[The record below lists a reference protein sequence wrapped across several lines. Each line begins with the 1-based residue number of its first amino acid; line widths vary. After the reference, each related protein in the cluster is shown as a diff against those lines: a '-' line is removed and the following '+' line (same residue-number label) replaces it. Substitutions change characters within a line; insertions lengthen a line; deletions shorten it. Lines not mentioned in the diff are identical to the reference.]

1 MKHRPEPDIIRLS
14 NISENRFLTGQT
26 EFGVENESS
35 PQKTFSSLLFSSLLF
50 SSLLFSSLLFSS
62 AARAAGEGSGRGP
75 YVQADLAYAYE
86 HITHDYP
93 EPAGAKK
100 GKISTVSDYFRNI
113 RTHSI
118 HPRVS
123 VGYDFGGW
131 RIAADYAR
139 YRKWNDSKY
148 SVSIKELKENKGEN
162 INVAQYL
169 KTENQE
175 NGSFHA
181 VSSLGLS
188 AVYDFKLNDK
198 FKPYIGARV
207 AYGHIRHQHRSV
219 EQETTIV
226 TTYLQ
231 SGKPSPII
239 RGPTPKPAHQE
250 SNSIRRVG
258 LGVIAGVGFD
268 ITPNLTLDAG
278 YRYHNWGRLE
288 NTRFKTH
295 EASLG
300 VRYRF

>member
-1 MKHRPEPDIIRLS
+1 MNPARKKP
-14 NISENRFLTGQT
+14 
-26 EFGVENESS
+26 
-35 PQKTFSSLLFSSLLF
+35 SLLF

-62 AARAAGEGSGRGP
+62 AAQAAGEDGGRGP
-75 YVQADLAYAYE
+75 YVQADLAYAAE
-86 HITHDYP
+86 RITRDYP
-93 EPAGAKK
+93 EATGANQGK
-100 GKISTVSDYFRNI
+100 KISTVSDYFRNI

-139 YRKWNDSKY
+139 YRKWNNNKY
-148 SVSIKELKENKGEN
+148 SVNTKLVQTGGSETLRNERT
-162 INVAQYL
+162 L
-169 KTENQE
+169 KTEHQE
-175 NGSFHA
+175 NGTFHA

-188 AVYDFKLNDK
+188 AVYDFDTGSR

-207 AYGHIRHQHRSV
+207 AYGHVRHQVRSV
-219 EQETTIV
+219 QQETEIV
-226 TTYLQ
+226 TTY
-231 SGKPSPII
+231 PSDGSAKTSVPSEM
-239 RGPTPKPAHQE
+239 PPKPAYHE
-250 SNSIRRVG
+250 NRSISS
-258 LGVIAGVGFD
+258 LGFGAVAGVGID

>member
-1 MKHRPEPDIIRLS
+1 MQPAKNL
-14 NISENRFLTGQT
+14 L
-26 EFGVENESS
+26 
-35 PQKTFSSLLFSSLLF
+35 FSSLLFSSLLF

-62 AARAAGEGSGRGP
+62 AAQAASEGNGRGP

-86 HITHDYP
+86 HITRDYP
-93 EPAGAKK
+93 DAAGANQGK
-100 GKISTVSDYFRNI
+100 KISTVSDYFRNI
-113 RTHSI
+113 RTHSV

-139 YRKWNDSKY
+139 YRKWNNNKY
-148 SVSIKELKENKGEN
+148 SVSIKNLQTHPGNGN
-162 INVAQYL
+162 RRDR

-175 NGSFHA
+175 NGTFHA

-207 AYGHIRHQHRSV
+207 AYGHVRHSIDSTKKTTEFITSAGAPGGAPTVYPPHKNTQDDHR
-219 EQETTIV
+219 E
-226 TTYLQ
+226 
-231 SGKPSPII
+231 GD
-239 RGPTPKPAHQE
+239 
-250 SNSIRRVG
+250 SIRRVG

-268 ITPNLTLDAG
+268 ITPKLTLDAG
-278 YRYHNWGRLE
+278 YRYHYWGRLE

>member
-1 MKHRPEPDIIRLS
+1 
-14 NISENRFLTGQT
+14 
-26 EFGVENESS
+26 
-35 PQKTFSSLLFSSLLF
+35 SSLLF

-62 AARAAGEGSGRGP
+62 AAQAASEGNGRGP

-93 EPAGAKK
+93 EPTGTKK
-100 GKISTVSDYFRNI
+100 GTTISTVSDYFRNI

-139 YRKWNDSKY
+139 YRKWNDNKY
-148 SVSIKELKENKGEN
+148 SVNIKKLENKN
-162 INVAQYL
+162 KK

-188 AVYDFKLNDK
+188 AVYDFRPNDK

-207 AYGHIRHQHRSV
+207 AYGHVRHSIDS
-219 EQETTIV
+219 TKKITA
-226 TTYLQ
+226 
-231 SGKPSPII
+231 SAGGAGSPASYKS
-239 RGPTPKPAHQE
+239 TQDAHHQ
-250 SNSIRRVG
+250 SNSIRR
-258 LGVIAGVGFD
+258 LGFGAM
-268 ITPNLTLDAG
+268 A
-278 YRYHNWGRLE
+278 
-288 NTRFKTH
+288 
-295 EASLG
+295 
-300 VRYRF
+300 

>member
-1 MKHRPEPDIIRLS
+1 M
-14 NISENRFLTGQT
+14 
-26 EFGVENESS
+26 
-35 PQKTFSSLLFSSLLF
+35 
-50 SSLLFSSLLFSS
+50 
-62 AARAAGEGSGRGP
+62 
-75 YVQADLAYAYE
+75 QADLAYAYE
-86 HITHDYP
+86 HITRDYP
-93 EPAGAKK
+93 DAAGANQGK
-100 GKISTVSDYFRNI
+100 KISTVSDYFRNI

-139 YRKWNDSKY
+139 YRKWNDNKY
-148 SVSIKELKENKGEN
+148 SVDIKELENKN
-162 INVAQYL
+162 KNKRDL

-207 AYGHIRHQHRSV
+207 AYGHVRHSIDSTKKTAKILTSSYGNGRPTVYTEENTQNAHR
-219 EQETTIV
+219 
-226 TTYLQ
+226 
-231 SGKPSPII
+231 
-239 RGPTPKPAHQE
+239 E
-250 SNSIRRVG
+250 SDSIRRVG

-268 ITPNLTLDAG
+268 ITPKLTLDAG

-300 VRYRF
+300 MRYRF

>member
-1 MKHRPEPDIIRLS
+1 MNPARKKP
-14 NISENRFLTGQT
+14 
-26 EFGVENESS
+26 
-35 PQKTFSSLLFSSLLF
+35 SLLF

-62 AARAAGEGSGRGP
+62 AAQAASEDGGRGP
-75 YVQADLAYAYE
+75 YVQADLAYAAE
-86 HITHDYP
+86 RITHDYP
-93 EPAGAKK
+93 EPTGAKK
-100 GKISTVSDYFRNI
+100 GTTISTVSDYFRNI

-139 YRKWNDSKY
+139 YRKWNNSKY
-148 SVSIKELKENKGEN
+148 SVSIKELKNNNNKK
-162 INVAQYL
+162 

-207 AYGHIRHQHRSV
+207 AYGHVRHSISTKK
-219 EQETTIV
+219 TTEFLTVAGARV
-226 TTYLQ
+226 TVPGTYKV
-231 SGKPSPII
+231 ST
-239 RGPTPKPAHQE
+239 TPGAHQE

-300 VRYRF
+300 MRYRF

>member
-1 MKHRPEPDIIRLS
+1 MQPAK
-14 NISENRFLTGQT
+14 N
-26 EFGVENESS
+26 
-35 PQKTFSSLLFSSLLF
+35 LL

-62 AARAAGEGSGRGP
+62 AAQAASEGNGRGP
-75 YVQADLAYAYE
+75 YVQADLAYAAE
-86 HITHDYP
+86 RITHDYP
-93 EPAGAKK
+93 EPTAQKK
-100 GKISTVSDYFRNI
+100 DTISTVSDYFRNI

-139 YRKWNDSKY
+139 YRKWNNNKY
-148 SVSIKELKENKGEN
+148 SVNIENVQKHNNGN
-162 INVAQYL
+162 RIDR

-175 NGSFHA
+175 NGTFHA

-188 AVYDFKLNDK
+188 AVYDFRPNDK

-207 AYGHIRHQHRSV
+207 AYGHVRHSIDSTKKTTEFVTSAGAPGGAPTVYSPHKNTQDDHR
-219 EQETTIV
+219 E
-226 TTYLQ
+226 
-231 SGKPSPII
+231 GD
-239 RGPTPKPAHQE
+239 
-250 SNSIRRVG
+250 SIRRVG

-300 VRYRF
+300 MRYRF

>member
-1 MKHRPEPDIIRLS
+1 M
-14 NISENRFLTGQT
+14 SESK
-26 EFGVENESS
+26 NESS
-35 PQKTFSSLLFSSLLF
+35 PKK
-50 SSLLFSSLLFSS
+50 LLFSSLLFSS
-62 AARAAGEGSGRGP
+62 AAQAASEGNGRGP
-75 YVQADLAYAYE
+75 YVQADLAYAAE
-86 HITHDYP
+86 RITHDYP
-93 EPAGAKK
+93 KPTDPSK

-139 YRKWNDSKY
+139 YRKWNNSKY
-148 SVSIKELKENKGEN
+148 SVSIKELKNNNKK
-162 INVAQYL
+162 

-207 AYGHIRHQHRSV
+207 AYGHVRHSIDSTKKITAGAGGAGSPVR
-219 EQETTIV
+219 
-226 TTYLQ
+226 
-231 SGKPSPII
+231 PSYKS
-239 RGPTPKPAHQE
+239 TQDAHHQ

-258 LGVIAGVGFD
+258 LGVIAGVGF
-268 ITPNLTLDAG
+268 
-278 YRYHNWGRLE
+278 
-288 NTRFKTH
+288 
-295 EASLG
+295 
-300 VRYRF
+300 

>member
-1 MKHRPEPDIIRLS
+1 MQPAKNL
-14 NISENRFLTGQT
+14 L
-26 EFGVENESS
+26 
-35 PQKTFSSLLFSSLLF
+35 FSSLLFSSLLF

-62 AARAAGEGSGRGP
+62 AAQAAGEDHGRGP

-86 HITHDYP
+86 HITRDYP
-93 EPAGAKK
+93 DAAGANQGK
-100 GKISTVSDYFRNI
+100 KISTVSDYFRNI

-139 YRKWNDSKY
+139 YRKWNNNKY
-148 SVSIKELKENKGEN
+148 SVNIENVRIRKENGN
-162 INVAQYL
+162 RIDR

-175 NGSFHA
+175 NGTFHA

-207 AYGHIRHQHRSV
+207 AYGHVRHSIDSTKKATEFLTVPHGKNIKS
-219 EQETTIV
+219 
-226 TTYLQ
+226 TTYNNISPQTQNAHHQ
-231 SGKPSPII
+231 SD
-239 RGPTPKPAHQE
+239 
-250 SNSIRRVG
+250 SIRRVG

-268 ITPNLTLDAG
+268 ITPKLTLDAG

-300 VRYRF
+300 MRYRF

>member
-1 MKHRPEPDIIRLS
+1 MNPARKKPSLL
-14 NISENRFLTGQT
+14 F
-26 EFGVENESS
+26 SS
-35 PQKTFSSLLFSSLLF
+35 LLFSSLLFSSLLF

-62 AARAAGEGSGRGP
+62 AAQAASEDNGRGP
-75 YVQADLAYAYE
+75 YVQADLAYAAE
-86 HITHDYP
+86 RITHDYP
-93 EPAGAKK
+93 EPTGAKK
-100 GKISTVSDYFRNI
+100 GTTISTVSDYFRNI

-139 YRKWNDSKY
+139 YRKWNNNKY
-148 SVSIKELKENKGEN
+148 SVNIENVQKHDNGN
-162 INVAQYL
+162 RIDR

-175 NGSFHA
+175 NGTFHA

-198 FKPYIGARV
+198 FKPYIGMRV
-207 AYGHIRHQHRSV
+207 AYGHVRHGIDSTKKITGTLTAYHGKNIKS
-219 EQETTIV
+219 
-226 TTYLQ
+226 TTYNISPQTQNAHHQ
-231 SGKPSPII
+231 SD
-239 RGPTPKPAHQE
+239 
-250 SNSIRRVG
+250 SIRRVG

-268 ITPNLTLDAG
+268 ITPKLTLDAG

-300 VRYRF
+300 MRYRF

>member
-1 MKHRPEPDIIRLS
+1 MNPARKKP
-14 NISENRFLTGQT
+14 
-26 EFGVENESS
+26 
-35 PQKTFSSLLFSSLLF
+35 SLLF

-62 AARAAGEGSGRGP
+62 AAQAASEDGGRGP
-75 YVQADLAYAYE
+75 YVQADLAYAAE
-86 HITHDYP
+86 RITHDYP
-93 EPAGAKK
+93 EPTDPKK

-139 YRKWNDSKY
+139 YRKWNDNKY
-148 SVSIKELKENKGEN
+148 SVDIKELENKN
-162 INVAQYL
+162 KNKRDL

-207 AYGHIRHQHRSV
+207 AYGHVRHSIDS
-219 EQETTIV
+219 TKKTAKIL
-226 TTYLQ
+226 TSSYGN
-231 SGKPSPII
+231 GKP
-239 RGPTPKPAHQE
+239 TVYTEENTQNAHRE
-250 SNSIRRVG
+250 SDSIRRVG

-268 ITPNLTLDAG
+268 ITPKLTLDAG

>member
-1 MKHRPEPDIIRLS
+1 MQPAK
-14 NISENRFLTGQT
+14 N
-26 EFGVENESS
+26 
-35 PQKTFSSLLFSSLLF
+35 LLF

-62 AARAAGEGSGRGP
+62 AAQAASEGNGRGP
-75 YVQADLAYAYE
+75 YVQADLAYAAE
-86 HITHDYP
+86 RITHDYP
-93 EPAGAKK
+93 KPTGTDKSK
-100 GKISTVSDYFRNI
+100 LSTVSDYFRNI

-139 YRKWNDSKY
+139 YRKWNNSKY
-148 SVSIKELKENKGEN
+148 SVSIKELKNNKKKK
-162 INVAQYL
+162 

-207 AYGHIRHQHRSV
+207 AYGHVRHSISTKK
-219 EQETTIV
+219 TTEFLTVAGARV
-226 TTYLQ
+226 TVPGTYKV
-231 SGKPSPII
+231 ST
-239 RGPTPKPAHQE
+239 TPGAHQE

>member
-1 MKHRPEPDIIRLS
+1 M
-14 NISENRFLTGQT
+14 
-26 EFGVENESS
+26 
-35 PQKTFSSLLFSSLLF
+35 
-50 SSLLFSSLLFSS
+50 
-62 AARAAGEGSGRGP
+62 
-75 YVQADLAYAYE
+75 QADLAYAYE
-86 HITHDYP
+86 HITRDYP
-93 EPAGAKK
+93 DAAGANK

-139 YRKWNDSKY
+139 YRKWNNNKY
-148 SVSIKELKENKGEN
+148 SVNIKELERNENKNSGNHLN
-162 INVAQYL
+162 IKTR
-169 KTENQE
+169 KTEHQE
-175 NGSFHA
+175 NGTFHA
-181 VSSLGLS
+181 ASSLGLS
-188 AVYDFKLNDK
+188 AVYDFRPNDK
-198 FKPYIGARV
+198 FKPYIGVRV
-207 AYGHIRHQHRSV
+207 AYGHVRHSIDSTKKATEFLTAAGAPGAAPTVYPPHKNTQDDHR
-219 EQETTIV
+219 
-226 TTYLQ
+226 
-231 SGKPSPII
+231 
-239 RGPTPKPAHQE
+239 E

-300 VRYRF
+300 MRYRF

>member
-1 MKHRPEPDIIRLS
+1 MRSTK
-14 NISENRFLTGQT
+14 NF
-26 EFGVENESS
+26 SS
-35 PQKTFSSLLFSSLLF
+35 LLFSSLLFSSLLF

-62 AARAAGEGSGRGP
+62 AARAAGEDHGRGP

-86 HITHDYP
+86 HITRDYP
-93 EPAGAKK
+93 KPTDPSK

-139 YRKWNDSKY
+139 YRKWNNSKY
-148 SVSIKELKENKGEN
+148 SVNTKLVQTGGDKRLRNEKT
-162 INVAQYL
+162 L
-169 KTENQE
+169 KTEHQE
-175 NGSFHA
+175 NGTFHA
-181 VSSLGLS
+181 ASSLGLS
-188 AVYDFKLNDK
+188 TIYDFDTGSR
-198 FKPYIGARV
+198 FKPYIGVRV
-207 AYGHIRHQHRSV
+207 AYGHVRHGIDSTKKITGTLTAYPNDADAAATVYPDGHPQKN
-219 EQETTIV
+219 
-226 TTYLQ
+226 TYQ
-231 SGKPSPII
+231 K
-239 RGPTPKPAHQE
+239 
-250 SNSIRRVG
+250 SNSSRR
-258 LGVIAGVGFD
+258 LGFGAMAGVGID
-268 ITPNLTLDAG
+268 VAPGLTLDAG

>member
-1 MKHRPEPDIIRLS
+1 PKP
-14 NISENRFLTGQT
+14 TGT
-26 EFGVENESS
+26 
-35 PQKTFSSLLFSSLLF
+35 
-50 SSLLFSSLLFSS
+50 
-62 AARAAGEGSGRGP
+62 
-75 YVQADLAYAYE
+75 
-86 HITHDYP
+86 
-93 EPAGAKK
+93 KK
-100 GKISTVSDYFRNI
+100 DKKISTVSDYFRNI

-139 YRKWNDSKY
+139 YRKWKESNSSTKKVTED
-148 SVSIKELKENKGEN
+148 IKDNYRET
-162 INVAQYL
+162 
-169 KTENQE
+169 KTEHQG

-181 VSSLGLS
+181 ASSLGLS

-207 AYGHIRHQHRSV
+207 AYGHVRHSIDSTKKTTEV
-219 EQETTIV
+219 TTILHGPG
-226 TTYLQ
+226 TTPTVYP
-231 SGKPSPII
+231 GKN
-239 RGPTPKPAHQE
+239 TQDAHRE
-250 SNSIRRVG
+250 SDSIRRVG
-258 LGVIAGVGFD
+258 LGAVAGVGID

-278 YRYHNWGRLE
+278 YRYHYWGRLE

>member
-1 MKHRPEPDIIRLS
+1 M
-14 NISENRFLTGQT
+14 
-26 EFGVENESS
+26 
-35 PQKTFSSLLFSSLLF
+35 
-50 SSLLFSSLLFSS
+50 
-62 AARAAGEGSGRGP
+62 
-75 YVQADLAYAYE
+75 QADLAYAAE
-86 HITHDYP
+86 RITHDYP
-93 EPAGAKK
+93 EPTGTKK
-100 GKISTVSDYFRNI
+100 GTISTVSDYFRNI
-113 RTHSI
+113 RTHSV

-139 YRKWNDSKY
+139 YRKWNDNKY
-148 SVSIKELKENKGEN
+148 SVSIKELLRNKDNGN
-162 INVAQYL
+162 RIDR

-175 NGSFHA
+175 NGTFHA

-207 AYGHIRHQHRSV
+207 SYGHVRHSIDSTKKTTEFVTSAGAPGGAPTVYSPHKNTQDDHR
-219 EQETTIV
+219 E
-226 TTYLQ
+226 
-231 SGKPSPII
+231 GD
-239 RGPTPKPAHQE
+239 
-250 SNSIRRVG
+250 SIRRVG

-268 ITPNLTLDAG
+268 ITPKLTLDAG

>member
-1 MKHRPEPDIIRLS
+1 M
-14 NISENRFLTGQT
+14 
-26 EFGVENESS
+26 
-35 PQKTFSSLLFSSLLF
+35 
-50 SSLLFSSLLFSS
+50 
-62 AARAAGEGSGRGP
+62 
-75 YVQADLAYAYE
+75 QADLAYAYE
-86 HITHDYP
+86 HITRDYP
-93 EPAGAKK
+93 EPTGAKK
-100 GKISTVSDYFRNI
+100 GKKISTVSDYFRNI

-139 YRKWNDSKY
+139 YRKWNNSKY
-148 SVSIKELKENKGEN
+148 SVSIKRLKEKNGSRKKLTQELKT
-162 INVAQYL
+162 V
-169 KTENQE
+169 NQE
-175 NGSFHA
+175 NGTFHA

-188 AVYDFKLNDK
+188 AVYDFQTSDK

-207 AYGHIRHQHRSV
+207 AYGHVRHSIDSTKKITGLL
-219 EQETTIV
+219 TT
-226 TTYLQ
+226 TTSTRGAEPGSYKGNQ
-231 SGKPSPII
+231 QTPS
-239 RGPTPKPAHQE
+239 AHQE

-258 LGVIAGVGFD
+258 FGVIAGVGFD
-268 ITPNLTLDAG
+268 ITPKLTLDAG

>member
-1 MKHRPEPDIIRLS
+1 MQPAK
-14 NISENRFLTGQT
+14 N
-26 EFGVENESS
+26 
-35 PQKTFSSLLFSSLLF
+35 FSSLLFSSLLF
-50 SSLLFSSLLFSS
+50 SSLLFPS
-62 AARAAGEGSGRGP
+62 AAQAASEDGGRGP

-93 EPAGAKK
+93 KPTGANQGK
-100 GKISTVSDYFRNI
+100 KISTVSDYFRNI

-139 YRKWNDSKY
+139 YRKWNDNKY
-148 SVSIKELKENKGEN
+148 SVDIEKVRERNNGN
-162 INVAQYL
+162 TNVAQYL
-169 KTENQE
+169 KAENQE
-175 NGSFHA
+175 NGTFHA
-181 VSSLGLS
+181 ASSLGLS

-207 AYGHIRHQHRSV
+207 AYGHVRHSIDSTKK
-219 EQETTIV
+219 TTKFL
-226 TTYLQ
+226 TSSYGGL
-231 SGKPSPII
+231 SP
-239 RGPTPKPAHQE
+239 TVYTEENTQNAHHQ

-268 ITPNLTLDAG
+268 ITPKLTLDTG
-278 YRYHNWGRLE
+278 YRYHYWGRLE

-300 VRYRF
+300 MRYRF

>member
-1 MKHRPEPDIIRLS
+1 MNPARKKP
-14 NISENRFLTGQT
+14 
-26 EFGVENESS
+26 
-35 PQKTFSSLLFSSLLF
+35 SLLFSSLLF
-50 SSLLFSSLLFSS
+50 SSLLFPS
-62 AARAAGEGSGRGP
+62 AAQAANEDGGRGP
-75 YVQADLAYAYE
+75 YVQADLAYAAE
-86 HITHDYP
+86 RITHDYP
-93 EPAGAKK
+93 KPTGAKK
-100 GKISTVSDYFRNI
+100 AQLSTVSDYFRNI
-113 RTHSI
+113 RTHSV

-139 YRKWNDSKY
+139 YRKWNNSKY
-148 SVSIKELKENKGEN
+148 SVSIKELGNKN
-162 INVAQYL
+162 KK

-207 AYGHIRHQHRSV
+207 AYGHVRHSIDSTKKITAGARGAGSTV
-219 EQETTIV
+219 R
-226 TTYLQ
+226 
-231 SGKPSPII
+231 PSYKS
-239 RGPTPKPAHQE
+239 TQDAHHQ

-268 ITPNLTLDAG
+268 ITPKLTLDAG

-300 VRYRF
+300 MRYRF

>member
-1 MKHRPEPDIIRLS
+1 MNPARKKP
-14 NISENRFLTGQT
+14 
-26 EFGVENESS
+26 
-35 PQKTFSSLLFSSLLF
+35 SLLF

-62 AARAAGEGSGRGP
+62 AARAAGEDHGRGP

-93 EPAGAKK
+93 EPTAPNKN
-100 GKISTVSDYFRNI
+100 KISTVSDYFRNI

-139 YRKWNDSKY
+139 YRKWNNNKY
-148 SVSIKELKENKGEN
+148 SVNIKELGRNGNENSGGKLN
-162 INVAQYL
+162 IQTQ
-169 KTENQE
+169 KTEHQE
-175 NGSFHA
+175 NGTFHA
-181 VSSLGLS
+181 ASSLGLS
-188 AVYDFKLNDK
+188 TIYDFDTGSR
-198 FKPYIGARV
+198 FKPYIGMRV
-207 AYGHIRHQHRSV
+207 AYGHVRHQVRSV
-219 EQETTIV
+219 QQETVAV
-226 TTYLQ
+226 TTYPKEQ
-231 SGKPSPII
+231 DAKPSVTT
-239 RGPTPKPAHQE
+239 GAPTKKPAHHE
-250 SNSIRRVG
+250 SRSISS
-258 LGVIAGVGFD
+258 LGFGAVAGVGID
-268 ITPNLTLDAG
+268 ITPKLTLDAG

>member
-1 MKHRPEPDIIRLS
+1 M
-14 NISENRFLTGQT
+14 
-26 EFGVENESS
+26 
-35 PQKTFSSLLFSSLLF
+35 
-50 SSLLFSSLLFSS
+50 
-62 AARAAGEGSGRGP
+62 
-75 YVQADLAYAYE
+75 QADLAYAYE

-93 EPAGAKK
+93 KPTAPNKN
-100 GKISTVSDYFRNI
+100 KISTVSDYFRNI

-139 YRKWNDSKY
+139 YRKWNNNKY
-148 SVSIKELKENKGEN
+148 SVNTKLVQTGGSETLRNERT
-162 INVAQYL
+162 L
-169 KTENQE
+169 KTEHQE
-175 NGSFHA
+175 NGTFHA
-181 VSSLGLS
+181 ASSLGLS

-207 AYGHIRHQHRSV
+207 AYGHVRHSIDSTKK
-219 EQETTIV
+219 TTEFL
-226 TTYLQ
+226 TAAGQ
-231 SGKPSPII
+231 DG
-239 RGPTPKPAHQE
+239 GAPTVYNNGSTQDAHQE
-250 SNSIRRVG
+250 SDSIRRVG

-268 ITPNLTLDAG
+268 ITPKLTLDAG

>member
-1 MKHRPEPDIIRLS
+1 M
-14 NISENRFLTGQT
+14 
-26 EFGVENESS
+26 
-35 PQKTFSSLLFSSLLF
+35 
-50 SSLLFSSLLFSS
+50 
-62 AARAAGEGSGRGP
+62 
-75 YVQADLAYAYE
+75 QADLAYAAE
-86 HITHDYP
+86 RITHDYP
-93 EPAGAKK
+93 EPTGAKK

-123 VGYDFGGW
+123 VGYDFGSW

-139 YRKWNDSKY
+139 YRKWNNSKY
-148 SVSIKELKENKGEN
+148 SVSIKELKSKSKSKKE
-162 INVAQYL
+162 L
-169 KTENQE
+169 KTVNQE
-175 NGSFHA
+175 NGTFHA

-207 AYGHIRHQHRSV
+207 AYGHVRHSISTKK
-219 EQETTIV
+219 TTEFLTVASNHV
-226 TTYLQ
+226 TVPGTYKV
-231 SGKPSPII
+231 ST
-239 RGPTPKPAHQE
+239 TPGAHQE
-250 SNSIRRVG
+250 SDSIRRVG

>member
-1 MKHRPEPDIIRLS
+1 MQPAK
-14 NISENRFLTGQT
+14 N
-26 EFGVENESS
+26 
-35 PQKTFSSLLFSSLLF
+35 LLF

-62 AARAAGEGSGRGP
+62 AAQAASEDGGRGP

-86 HITHDYP
+86 HITRDYP
-93 EPAGAKK
+93 EPTDPSK
-100 GKISTVSDYFRNI
+100 GKISTVSDYFKNI
-113 RTHSI
+113 RTRSV

-139 YRKWNDSKY
+139 YRKWNDNKY
-148 SVSIKELKENKGEN
+148 SVDIKELENKN
-162 INVAQYL
+162 QNKRDL

-175 NGSFHA
+175 NGTFHA

-207 AYGHIRHQHRSV
+207 AYGHVRHSIDS
-219 EQETTIV
+219 TKKTIEFL
-226 TTYLQ
+226 TA
-231 SGKPSPII
+231 PSNAPNGASTNYDIS
-239 RGPTPKPAHQE
+239 PKTQNAHQE

-268 ITPNLTLDAG
+268 ITPKLTLDTG
-278 YRYHNWGRLE
+278 YRYHYWGRLE

>member
-1 MKHRPEPDIIRLS
+1 MQPPK
-14 NISENRFLTGQT
+14 N
-26 EFGVENESS
+26 
-35 PQKTFSSLLFSSLLF
+35 LLFSSLLF

-62 AARAAGEGSGRGP
+62 AAQAAGEDHGRGP

-86 HITHDYP
+86 HITRDYP
-93 EPAGAKK
+93 DAAGANQGK
-100 GKISTVSDYFRNI
+100 KISTVSDYFRNI

-139 YRKWNDSKY
+139 YRKWNNNKY
-148 SVSIKELKENKGEN
+148 SVNTKEVLRNGNENSGGKLN
-162 INVAQYL
+162 IQTR
-169 KTENQE
+169 KTEHQE
-175 NGSFHA
+175 NGTFHA

-207 AYGHIRHQHRSV
+207 AYGHVRHQVRSV
-219 EQETTIV
+219 QQETDIV
-226 TTYLQ
+226 TTYPKEQ
-231 SGKPSPII
+231 DAKPSVTTGGPI
-239 RGPTPKPAHQE
+239 PQPAYHE
-250 SNSIRRVG
+250 SRSISS
-258 LGVIAGVGFD
+258 LGFGAVAGVGID